1 MLIVFL
7 INYVFLM
14 SVSWHW
20 FLDPLLTP
28 LFLEVPEAP
37 TAAETIGNDAPLACA
52 SLGATVSA
60 TLGDV

>member
-1 MLIVFL
+1 
-7 INYVFLM
+7 M
-14 SVSWHW
+14 SVGWHW
-20 FLDPLLTP
+20 FLDSLLTP

-60 TLGDV
+60 TKIGSWRCVNIPMI

>member
-1 MLIVFL
+1 
-7 INYVFLM
+7 M